1 MGPSFLKV
9 TRSILIA
16 CLCLPVFAMS
26 AARHGQ
32 WTLSAARNPGA
43 VWISFQSAAEDEHHF
58 NSSADWKIAD
68 LQGLQWP
75 ATGKQDVSFKIVRD
89 AGTID
94 CNGFL
99 SGTEGA
105 GLFTFKPNSGYGREM
120 AALGFS
126 GVTDEKQF
134 AFALHDVSLRF
145 ARDIK
150 AAGVQNVDTDKLLA
164 FRIHGVS
171 PDFIKSIQAA
181 GVAETT
187 ADKLIAFRIHG
198 VSPEFVRELSGF
210 GVGTTDSD
218 KLIAFRIHGVSAD
231 YVKELQRLGYSHPDA
246 DKLIALRIHGVTP
259 EYIEGLRSHGMRN
272 LTLDQLVSLRI
283 HGIN

>member
-1 MGPSFLKV
+1 MRSFCSRMAR
-9 TRSILIA
+9 RSLIV
-16 CLCLPVFAMS
+16 CLCVPVFAI
-26 AARHGQ
+26 AATRHGE
-32 WTLSAARNPGA
+32 WTLSGARNPGT
-43 VWISFQSAAEDEHHF
+43 VRISFQSAADNEHHF
-58 NSSADWKIAD
+58 NSSSDWKIAD
-68 LQGLQWP
+68 LQGLEWP
-75 ATGKQDVSFKIVRD
+75 AAARRDVSFKIVRD
-89 AGTID
+89 AGTIE

-99 SGTEGA
+99 SGSEGA
-105 GLFTFKPNSGYGREM
+105 GLFTFQPNSGYGREM
-120 AALGFS
+120 AALGFP

-134 AFALHDVSLRF
+134 AFAMHDISLRF

-150 AAGVQNVDTDKLLA
+150 AAGVQNVDTNKLLA

-181 GVAETT
+181 GVAETN

-198 VSPEFVRELSGF
+198 VSPEFVRQLKDSGI
-210 GVGTTDSD
+210 GTTDSD

-246 DKLIALRIHGVTP
+246 DKLIALRIHGVTA
-259 EYIEGLRSHGMRN
+259 EYIGGLHSHGMRN